1 MSQPAIDE
9 SALLSSEQIRLLLGW
24 VRENAAVEG
33 AVYPF
38 LVSIAEAALS
48 PGEAVALRVDDMTL
62 PEGEFGEASIRAG
75 EGRKVPV
82 APELVILL
90 RGWISRADLEPGDL
104 LFPSERGVPLSS
116 SVRRRVWKQ
125 AREAVLRPD
134 ELEAGL
140 GEHVTSL
147 RDSCLEKWLNAGVP
161 VWGVAEWAGVTPS
174 WLALRYP
181 HCFRAEDTEVDWD
194 HLAQVMALP
203 DSLKS

>member
-24 VRENAAVEG
+24 VRG
-33 AVYPF
+33 
-38 LVSIAEAALS
+38 
-48 PGEAVALRVDDMTL
+48 T
-62 PEGEFGEASIRAG
+62 EGEFGEVLIRAG
-75 EGRKVPV
+75 EDRKVPV
-82 APELVILL
+82 APELVSLL

-125 AREAVLRPD
+125 AREPVLRPD

-140 GEHVTSL
+140 GEYVTSL
-147 RDSCLEKWLNAGVP
+147 RDSCLEKWLNAGVL
-161 VWGVAEWAGVTPS
+161 VWDVAEWAGVTPS

-181 HCFRAEDTEVDWD
+181 YRFRAEDTEVDWD
-194 HLAQVMALP
+194 HLAQVRALP